1 MGNLLT
7 SLLNSGNALQAF
19 NRALNIT
26 ENNVE
31 NSQTPGYARQTAT
44 FEALPFDPA
53 INLPGGVQ
61 AGPAQSSRSALAEQ
75 AVQQQQ
81 SALGFSQQ
89 RSTDLNSVQSLFDLS
104 SQSGVS
110 ATIDGLFSSFSA
122 LSINPNDTT
131 ARQTVI
137 SSAQQ
142 LAQAFQTSAGGLATQ
157 SAAVTS
163 EMQGTISSINQ
174 LAGRIAQ
181 LNTQRQSENG
191 QGGDA
196 GTDASMY
203 ADLEQLSQYGSF
215 TALQQPDGSIS
226 VYLDGQTPLV
236 MGNQSFALQ
245 GDFSAPQ
252 ARVLDSQGNDI
263 TSTVSSGELGAE
275 IETKNSSLPS
285 YLASLNTLAQSLAD
299 QVNSVLSQGVDQNG
313 AAPTNSLFTYQAG
326 SNAAQTISV
335 NPLMTPDQIAAAL
348 PSAPGGNGN
357 ALNLAALANSPVVNG
372 STFTQSYALV
382 AGQVGQDVA
391 TANENET
398 TGQQLVT
405 QAQSIRSQ
413 VSGVSLDQEAANLL
427 QYQRSYQAVSEM
439 ITVINQ
445 MTGTLLNIIPSA

>member
-157 SAAVTS
+157 GAAVTS

-236 MGNQSFALQ
+236 MGNQSFVLQ

>member
-163 EMQGTISSINQ
+163 EMQGTISTINQ

-285 YLASLNTLAQSLAD
+285 YLANLNTLAQSLAD

>member
-157 SAAVTS
+157 GAAVTS